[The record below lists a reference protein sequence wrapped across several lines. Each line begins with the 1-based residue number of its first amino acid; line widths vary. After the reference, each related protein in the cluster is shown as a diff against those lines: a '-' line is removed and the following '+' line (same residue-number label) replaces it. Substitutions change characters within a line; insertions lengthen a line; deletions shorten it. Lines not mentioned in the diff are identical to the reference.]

1 MKKINLIIYGATG
14 SIGKSVLSIVRSN
27 RDKFNVQ
34 GVTCNTNYIKLLK
47 IAKEFNVKNL
57 GVNKKIKSK
66 ARDINKYNVY
76 EDISSFNKIYDSK
89 TDVIIFAISGL
100 AGLDLFHK
108 LCKSGKKIGMANK
121 ECIISLGE
129 NLSKLVKKSGCIIV
143 PLDSEHNSIF
153 HLLDKDRGF
162 FESITITASG
172 GPFRKLPLRSF
183 NNINIKQAISHPIW
197 KMGKKISID
206 SATMINKAL
215 EIIEA
220 KYLFD
225 LNHNQIDAI
234 IHPQAIVHAMVNY
247 KNGITTALLNKPDMR
262 IPISSLFFKF
272 NGYSKKTKK
281 LNLLEHSKLEF
292 YPININRYPA
302 IKLGKEVM
310 KIGGLAPNA
319 FNYLNEILV
328 RYFLKGAIKFVDI
341 TTLNEINLEKIFA
354 KNINIM
360 SPKLSDIK
368 NINSWIDKNLYLRRK
383 I

>member
-14 SIGKSVLSIVRSN
+14 SIGGSVLSIVRSN
-27 RDKFNVQ
+27 REKFNVQ
-34 GVTCNTNYIKLLK
+34 GITCNKNYKKLIK
-47 IAKEFNVKNL
+47 IAEEFNVRKL
-57 GVNKKIKSK
+57 GINKRIQSTVKEL
-66 ARDINKYNVY
+66 NKYNVY
-76 EDISSFNKIYDSK
+76 EDIDTFSNIFDKK
-89 TDVIIFAISGL
+89 TDIIIFAISGL
-100 AGLDLFHK
+100 AGLDLIHK

-121 ECIISLGE
+121 ECIISLGK
-129 NLSKLVKKSGCIIV
+129 NLSKLAKKSCSIIV

-153 HLLDKDRGF
+153 HLLNNDHGP

-172 GPFRKLPLRSF
+172 GPFRKMPLKSF
-183 NNINIKQAISHPIW
+183 SGISIKQALSHPIW

-206 SATMINKAL
+206 SATMVNKAL

-225 LNHNQIDAI
+225 LGDDQIDAI
-234 IHPQAIVHAMVNY
+234 IHPQAVVHAMINY

-272 NGYSKKTKK
+272 NSYSNKNRQ
-281 LNLLEHSKLEF
+281 LNLLEYSNLEF
-292 YPININRYPA
+292 YEINLKRYPA

-310 KIGGLAPNA
+310 RIGGLAPNA

-328 RYFLKGAIKFVDI
+328 SYFLKGKLKFADI
-341 TTLNEINLEKIFA
+341 TALNEINLEKIFA
-354 KNINIM
+354 KNTNIM
-360 SPKLSDIK
+360 SPNLKDIK
-368 NINSWIDKNLYLRRK
+368 NINNWIDKNLYLRSL

>member
-27 RDKFNVQ
+27 KEKFNIQ
-34 GVTCNTNYIKLLK
+34 GITCNKNYKKLLK
-47 IAKEFNVKNL
+47 IAKEFNVKKL
-57 GVNKKIKSK
+57 GINKLIKNTNK
-66 ARDINKYNVY
+66 DINKYSVFDN
-76 EDISSFNKIYDSK
+76 INSFSKIYDSK

-129 NLSKLVKKSGCIIV
+129 NLSKQAKKSGCVIV

-153 HLLDKDRGF
+153 HLLHNDHGSFD
-162 FESITITASG
+162 SITITATG
-172 GPFRKLPLRSF
+172 GPFRKLPLKSF
-183 NNINIKQAISHPIW
+183 NNITIEQALSHPVW

-206 SATMINKAL
+206 SATMVNKAL

-220 KYLFD
+220 KYLFNLD
-225 LNHNQIDAI
+225 DSQIDAV

-272 NGYSKKTKK
+272 NDYSNKSKQLK
-281 LNLLEHSKLEF
+281 LLDYSKLEF
-292 YPININRYPA
+292 LPINAKRYPA
-302 IKLGKEVM
+302 IILGREVM

-341 TTLNEINLEKIFA
+341 TALNEINLEKIFA
-354 KNINIM
+354 KNRNIVKP
-360 SPKLSDIK
+360 SLEDIK
-368 NINSWIDKNLYLRRK
+368 NINNWIDENIYLGRN
-383 I
+383 

>member
-27 RDKFNVQ
+27 REKFNIQ
-34 GVTCNTNYIKLLK
+34 GITCNKNYRDLIKM
-47 IAKEFNVKNL
+47 AKEFNVKNL
-57 GVNKKIKSK
+57 GVNKEIKSAVK
-66 ARDINKYNVY
+66 EINKYNVY
-76 EDISSFNKIYDSK
+76 EDICSFHKIYNNK
-89 TDVIIFAISGL
+89 TDIIIFAISGL
-100 AGLDLFHK
+100 AGLDLFHM
-108 LCKSGKKIGMANK
+108 LCKSGKTIGMANK
-121 ECIISLGE
+121 ECIISLGK
-129 NLSKLVKKSGCIIV
+129 NLSKLAKKNCSVII

-153 HLLDKDRGF
+153 HLLNNDYGSF
-162 FESITITASG
+162 NSITITATG
-172 GPFRKLPLRSF
+172 GPFRNLPLKSF
-183 NNINIKQAISHPIW
+183 NNVSVKQALSHPIW

-220 KYLFD
+220 KYLFNLD
-225 LNHNQIDAI
+225 DHQIDAI

-272 NGYSKKTKK
+272 NDYTNKTKE
-281 LNLLEHSKLEF
+281 LNLLEYSKLEF
-292 YPININRYPA
+292 HAINTKRYPS

-328 RYFLKGAIKFVDI
+328 SYFLKGVIKFADI
-341 TTLNEINLEKIFA
+341 TALNEINLEKIFS
-354 KNINIM
+354 KNTNIM
-360 SPKLSDIK
+360 SPNLMDIK
-368 NINSWIDKNLYLRRK
+368 NINKWIDKNLYLRN
-383 I
+383 

>member
-27 RDKFNVQ
+27 REKFNVQ
-34 GVTCNTNYIKLLK
+34 GITCNNKYKKLIK
-47 IAKEFNVKNL
+47 IAKEFNVKKL
-57 GVNKKIKSK
+57 GINKQIKK
-66 ARDINKYNVY
+66 TVRDINNYAVY
-76 EDISSFNKIYDSK
+76 EDINSFSKIYDKK

-108 LCKSGKKIGMANK
+108 LCESGKKIGMANK
-121 ECIISLGE
+121 ECIISLGK
-129 NLSKLVKKSGCIIV
+129 NMLKQVKKNGSTIV

-153 HLLDKDRGF
+153 HLLNNDHGA

-220 KYLFD
+220 KYLFNLED
-225 LNHNQIDAI
+225 GQIDAI

-272 NGYSKKTKK
+272 NGYSVKTKK
-281 LNLLEHSKLEF
+281 LNLLDYSKLEF
-292 YPININRYPA
+292 YPINTTRYPA
-302 IKLGKEVM
+302 IKLGREVM
-310 KIGGLAPNA
+310 KMGGLAPNA

-328 RYFLKGAIKFVDI
+328 SYFLNGAIKFVDI
-341 TTLNEINLEKIFA
+341 TALNEINLEKIFA
-354 KNINIM
+354 KNSNIM
-360 SPKLSDIK
+360 SPDLVDIK
-368 NINSWIDKNLYLRRK
+368 NINSWIDKNLYLRH
-383 I
+383 

>member
-27 RDKFNVQ
+27 REKFNIQ
-34 GVTCNTNYIKLLK
+34 GITCNNNYRKLIN
-47 IAKEFNVKNL
+47 IAKEFNVKKI
-57 GVNKKIKSK
+57 GINKKIKNTVK
-66 ARDINKYNVY
+66 EINKYNVY
-76 EDISSFNKIYDSK
+76 EDISSFNKIYDTK

-100 AGLDLFHK
+100 AGLDLFYK
-108 LCKSGKKIGMANK
+108 LCKSGKKIGVANK

-129 NLSKLVKKSGCIIV
+129 NLSKQAKNSGCIIV

-153 HLLDKDRGF
+153 HLLNNDHGTF
-162 FESITITASG
+162 QSITITASG

-183 NNINIKQAISHPIW
+183 SKINVKEAVSHPIW

-206 SATMINKAL
+206 SATMVNKAL

-220 KYLFD
+220 KYLFNLED
-225 LNHNQIDAI
+225 AQIEAI

-272 NGYSKKTKK
+272 NEYSIKTRK

-292 YPININRYPA
+292 YPINSKRYPA
-302 IKLGKEVM
+302 IKLGREVM
-310 KIGGLAPNA
+310 KIGGLAPHA

-328 RYFLKGAIKFVDI
+328 SYFLKGAIKFTDI
-341 TTLNEINLEKIFA
+341 TALNEINLERIFSR
-354 KNINIM
+354 NNNIM
-360 SPKLSDIK
+360 SPNLSDIK
-368 NINSWIDKNLYLRRK
+368 DINIWIDKNLYLRN
-383 I
+383 

>member
-27 RDKFNVQ
+27 RDKFNIQ
-34 GVTCNTNYIKLLK
+34 GITCNNNFQKLIK
-47 IAKEFNVKNL
+47 IAKEFNVKKL
-57 GVNKKIKSK
+57 GINQQIKNTVK
-66 ARDINKYNVY
+66 DINKYDIY

-89 TDVIIFAISGL
+89 TDVIVFAISGL
-100 AGLDLFHK
+100 AGLDLFYK

-121 ECIISLGE
+121 ECIISLGK
-129 NLSKLVKKSGCIIV
+129 NLSILSKKNNCIIV

-153 HLLDKDRGF
+153 HLLNNDNGSFD
-162 FESITITASG
+162 SITITATG
-172 GPFRKLPLRSF
+172 GPFRKLPLKSF
-183 NNINIKQAISHPIW
+183 NNISIEQALSHPVW

-206 SATMINKAL
+206 SATMVNKAL

-220 KYLFD
+220 KYLFNLED
-225 LNHNQIDAI
+225 NQIEAI

-272 NGYSKKTKK
+272 NDYSNKDKQ
-281 LNLLEHSKLEF
+281 LNLMDFSKLEF
-292 YPININRYPA
+292 YPLNTKRYPA
-302 IKLGKEVM
+302 IKLGREVM

-328 RYFLKGAIKFVDI
+328 SYFLKGVIKFVDI
-341 TTLNEINLEKIFA
+341 TALNEINLEKIFSKN
-354 KNINIM
+354 KNIMTPN
-360 SPKLSDIK
+360 LVDIK
-368 NINSWIDKNLYLRRK
+368 NINSWIDKNLYLRN
-383 I
+383 